1 MIGAP
6 PRRILSKMPPDDPI
20 QPFQIDAHALRGR
33 LVRLRPAID
42 KGLEDHR

>member
-6 PRRILSKMPPDDPI
+6 PRRMLSKMPPDDLI
-20 QPFQIDAHALRGR
+20 QPVRIDANDLRGR
-33 LVRLRPAID
+33 PVRLGPAID